1 MFPLQLLQII
11 HPYIPAGIAWHT
23 QITTRGDRHASDLRA
38 IRQTGTLELLCK
50 EAAVERGQPFQDYLR
65 IVDASKSI
73 TGHTINFGW
82 RIAEAHYVIQEEIMK
97 LIRSDKIFC
106 LLGNLSVLRR
116 KKLRADRC
124 IEHIIQD
131 RADSFSSPHVSA

>member
-50 EAAVERGQPFQDYLR
+50 EAARRRWSSHFRMVSG
-65 IVDASKSI
+65 IVDAPAK
-73 TGHTINFGW
+73 
-82 RIAEAHYVIQEEIMK
+82 A
-97 LIRSDKIFC
+97 
-106 LLGNLSVLRR
+106 
-116 KKLRADRC
+116 
-124 IEHIIQD
+124 
-131 RADSFSSPHVSA
+131 